1 VASIPPPT
9 GYAATSNG
17 DDGSHPLKAAS
28 LGKLCLRSCIRRV
41 SEERESRVEHP
52 AQAARQA
59 LKLTALSDANI
70 ELGGTA
76 ATFKDIADG
85 AEFDLMIAGVA
96 AMTLIFIIMILV
108 TRALVAACVIVGTIV
123 LSLGAAFGFS
133 TLLWQHIL
141 NFQIHWVALVFA
153 LIVLLAVGSD
163 YNLMLVPDSRRK

>member
-1 VASIPPPT
+1 VT
-9 GYAATSNG
+9 
-17 DDGSHPLKAAS
+17 
-28 LGKLCLRSCIRRV
+28 
-41 SEERESRVEHP
+41 EERESRVEHP
-52 AQAARQA
+52 AQAAREA

-123 LSLGAAFGFS
+123 LSLCAAFGFS

>member
-1 VASIPPPT
+1 M
-9 GYAATSNG
+9 
-17 DDGSHPLKAAS
+17 
-28 LGKLCLRSCIRRV
+28 

-52 AQAARQA
+52 AQAAREA

-76 ATFKDIADG
+76 ATFNDIADG